1 MSPAQRIGKAVFSV
15 LIAFAGLL
23 ILVCALGRL
32 LAPEIPESPRVHDAA
47 LLRETEALRD
57 VALDAENPPVLQ
69 RDVDYAA
76 GAAADW
82 FPKGQSP
89 ILAELVEE
97 GRLPPV
103 AERTGPEPLVLEG
116 VEGIGRYGGTWTR
129 VANAPGDVGVI
140 GWRLS
145 GCTLVRWSPM
155 GYPIRPH
162 LAKGWEASEDK
173 RVWTIHLR
181 RGVRWSDGHPFT
193 SADFEYWWKHES
205 CFFNSK
211 PPAWMVVGGEV
222 GDLVALDETTVQFR
236 FPKPHGAFLEML
248 AFNAVPYSP
257 RHYLSQF
264 HPKLGDPA
272 LIEAAMKIKGYTSR
286 RTLYFSLSGLRNPE
300 MPRMWPWIYRTY
312 KANPP
317 EQFVRNPYFW
327 AVDPQGSQLPYIDR
341 VLFEVK
347 SSKLIALAAANGAIS
362 MQARHIRYEDYT
374 LLMENRRRNGYEVY
388 HWFNASRSA
397 FTLWPNLNRRVLPGD
412 AESRWKAQLLQEKRF
427 RQALSLSIDRQ
438 QIIDALYAGAG
449 EPAQIAP
456 GRESPYHD
464 EALLKSFAA
473 FDPAAANRL
482 LDALGLTTRDAEGM
496 RTFPDG
502 SRMTWYVALTDF
514 TGEGPVQFI
523 VDDWAAVGVRA
534 IQRERS
540 RPLFYAEKIGLLHDF
555 TVWTGESEFI
565 PIVEPR
571 SFVATQ
577 AESHFAPAYGIWYQ
591 RGGLYAE
598 DPGAVGGIEPPR
610 DGPVRRAQ
618 ERLEQAYAAPDQ
630 ASRIRLFKDIFAI
643 AAENVWSISIAT
655 PPPQLVVVKDGFR
668 NVPRTAI
675 AGNNYAT
682 PANAGIETFFFD
694 APADSP
700 GAIARIKEEMT
711 TITPPPDAVD
721 ADTLQAAGR
730 GFSAGKLVGRL
741 FTALAALGF
750 VLAGARHPFIGRR
763 LLIMLPTLL
772 LISAATFTIIQLPPG
787 DFIQTKILQ
796 LQLTGDQSAIEE
808 TERLRET
815 FHLDEPAWKRYVRW
829 MGIPWFAS
837 FNAAD
842 EGLLQGHLGRSMET
856 QRTVNDVV
864 GDRIALTVHV
874 SRGTILFTW
883 AVALPIGIYSA
894 VRQYSVG
901 DYVLTFLG
909 FIGMCIPNFLLAIL
923 LMYWSSRYFGVNV
936 TGLFSPEF
944 AAAPEWTWPKVVD
957 LLKHIWVPIV
967 VIAVAGT
974 AGMIRVMRGN
984 LLDELRKPYVT
995 TAMAKGVR
1003 PFKLLMKYPVRL
1015 ALNPF
1020 ISGIGGLF
1028 PAVVSGGSIVA
1039 IVLSL
1044 PMVGPVLLDGLM
1056 TEDVYLAGSMLMVLS
1071 LLGMVGT
1078 LVSDLLLLWLDPRI
1092 RMEGGSR

>member
-1 MSPAQRIGKAVFSV
+1 MKERIAKTVFSV
-15 LIAFAGLL
+15 LLAGAGL
-23 ILVCALGRL
+23 VFFVFVLGRL
-32 LAPEIPESPRVHDAA
+32 LAPEIAASPRVHDAA

-57 VALDAENPPVLQ
+57 VAIDPENPPVLQ

-82 FPKGQSP
+82 FPKGESP
-89 ILAELVEE
+89 ILAELVA
-97 GRLPPV
+97 GGGLPPV

-116 VEGIGRYGGTWTR
+116 VDGIGRYGGTWMR
-129 VANAPGDVGVI
+129 VANSPGDI
-140 GWRLS
+140 GIIGGRMS

-162 LAKGWEASEDK
+162 LAKSWEASEDN
-173 RVWTIHLR
+173 RVWTFHLR

-193 SADFEYWWKHES
+193 SADFTYWWEHES
-205 CFFNSK
+205 CYFDTK
-211 PPAWMVVGGEV
+211 PPSWMVVGGEV
-222 GDLVALDETTVQFR
+222 GDIVALDEHTVQFR

-248 AFNAVPYSP
+248 AFQTIPYSP
-257 RHYLSQF
+257 KHYLSPY
-264 HPKLGDPA
+264 HPELGDPA
-272 LIEAAMKIKGYTSR
+272 LIEAGMKLKGYTSPR
-286 RTLYFSLSGLRNPE
+286 SLYFSLRSYRNPE

-327 AVDPQGSQLPYIDR
+327 AVDPQGNQLPYIDR

-347 SSKLIALAAANGAIS
+347 SPKLIALSAANGAIS

-374 LLMENRRRNGYEVY
+374 LLMENRRRNNYEVY

-397 FTLWPNLNRRVLPGD
+397 FTLWPNLNRRVLPDD
-412 AESRWKAQLLQEKRF
+412 AESKWKAQMLREKRF
-427 RQALSLSIDRQ
+427 RQALSLAIDRQ
-438 QIIDALYAGAG
+438 KIIDALYAGAG

-464 EALLKSFAA
+464 EALLKSFTDYAP
-473 FDPAAANRL
+473 DDANRL
-482 LDALGLTTRDAEGM
+482 LDALGLTPRDGEGM

-502 SRMTWYVALTDF
+502 SRMTWYISLTDF

-540 RPLFYAEKIGLLHDF
+540 RPLFNSEKIGLLHDF

-577 AESHFAPAYGIWYQ
+577 VESHFAPAYGIWYQ
-591 RGGLYAE
+591 RGGLHADVPE
-598 DPGAVGGIEPPR
+598 TVGGIEPPPG
-610 DGPVRRAQ
+610 GPIRRGQ
-618 ERLEQAYAAPDQ
+618 ELLEQAFAAPDE
-630 ASRIRLFKDIFAI
+630 ASRIDVFKEIFAI
-643 AAENVWSISIAT
+643 AAENVWSISVAT

-682 PANAGIETFFFD
+682 PANAGIETFFFETN
-694 APADSP
+694 ADSP

-711 TITPPPDAVD
+711 TITPPPDALD
-721 ADTLQAAGR
+721 AATLQAVDSGLAL
-730 GFSAGKLVGRL
+730 GKLVGRL
-741 FTALAALGF
+741 FLALAALGF
-750 VLAGARHPFIGRR
+750 ILAGARHPFIGRR
-763 LLIMLPTLL
+763 LLIMIPTLL
-772 LISAATFTIIQLPPG
+772 LISVVTFTIIQLPPG
-787 DFIQTKILQ
+787 DFIQTRILQ

-808 TERLRET
+808 TERLREA

-829 MGIPWFAS
+829 MGFHWFGS
-837 FNAAD
+837 FSAAD
-842 EGLLQGHLGRSMET
+842 EGLLQGNLGRSMET
-856 QRTVNDVV
+856 QRSVNDVV
-864 GDRIALTVHV
+864 GDRITLTVLV
-874 SRGTILFTW
+874 SLGTILFTW
-883 AVALPIGIYSA
+883 VVALPIGIYSA
-894 VRQYSVG
+894 VRQYSPG

-909 FIGMCIPNFLLAIL
+909 FIGMCVPNFLLAIL
-923 LMYWSSRYFGVNV
+923 LMYWSARCFGVNV

-944 AAAPEWTWPKVVD
+944 AAAPEWTWAKVVD

-967 VIAVAGT
+967 VIAISGT

-1044 PMVGPVLLDGLM
+1044 PMVGPLLLDGLM